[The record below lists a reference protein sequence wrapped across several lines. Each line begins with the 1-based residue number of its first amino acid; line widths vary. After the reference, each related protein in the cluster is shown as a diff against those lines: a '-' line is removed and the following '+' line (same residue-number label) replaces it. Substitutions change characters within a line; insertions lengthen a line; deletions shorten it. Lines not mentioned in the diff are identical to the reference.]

1 MSRTLGRALIAIVCL
16 SLSSAALAAPVA
28 ERLEHGFAQPP
39 DSARPHTWWHWMNGN
54 ITREGITADLEAM
67 ARVGVGG
74 AQIFDVQPGTP
85 MGPVAYGSDEW
96 RQLVKHAITEADRLG
111 VEICMHNCAGWSSS
125 GGPWVTPDHAMQM
138 VVTTVTR
145 LQGPTRFDGVLPQS
159 MTRVGFYRD
168 IAVLAYS
175 TPAAETVRMY
185 DAKPTITASSPDFD
199 WAPLIDED
207 WSTIATLRFGEA
219 DPAYIQFEFPDPFTA
234 RAMTIAPTPGGAGS
248 GELQVSDDG
257 AEFRAVT
264 RFGVPGTG
272 ILPNPATVSF
282 EPVTGRFF
290 RLVFD
295 RGGRRGAMARIA
307 DLVLE
312 SGSRISNWA
321 AKAGYTRAD
330 NPAPDTR
337 EASPDSVVPHEG
349 VQDISASMD
358 AQGRL
363 AWDVPEGNWTVI
375 RFGYTPT
382 GKDNHPASESGRG
395 LECDKMSQEAL
406 DAHFDALMAKVISD
420 VGPLAGKSFKHVLID
435 SYEVDCQNWTP
446 LFRQE
451 FERLRG
457 YDPLP
462 YLPAMTGRVVDSVDR
477 AERFLWDVRRTI
489 ADLFA
494 EHYFGRFAERLHE
507 HGMLLSAEPYGNGG
521 FEDLQAGGQA
531 DIPMTEFWVG
541 WGGDLQGPKLA
552 SSMAHTQGRKYVGAE
567 SFTADWNNGR
577 WQNHPA
583 QLKALG
589 DLIYTGGVNRF
600 IFHRYAH
607 QPWIGVVPGMTMGP
621 WGFHFERTETW
632 WEQGSAWLKY
642 LARCQ
647 YMLQEGR
654 FVGDLCYFDG
664 EGAPASLPGR
674 GGLDPSPP
682 AGYDYDG
689 CDEDVI
695 LNRMSVRDGRI
706 VLPDGMTY
714 RALVLPPSRTMT
726 PKLVL
731 KIAELVG
738 DGATVIGPKP
748 LRSPSLQD
756 APGCDAEVDALADE
770 VWGDCD
776 GTTVTERA
784 YGKGRVIWGKPLAD
798 VFAEWNLAPDLQVVS
813 ATRTGVTYIHRL
825 ADGADTYFVACQN
838 ARPEVVECAFRVPD
852 RAPELWHPESGT
864 VEPAPVYRV
873 EGGRTIVPLRFDPSG
888 SVFVVF
894 RQPAT
899 GDPIVSASHDGRPLL
914 DPPVATAADL
924 QIVRAVYGLLTNE
937 LPDMVDVTKQLQGMV
952 RDNQLTVDATN
963 GLAGDPAPNVVK
975 QLRVDY
981 TIGEL
986 SRTKT
991 VGENEKL
998 AIPEAADAGKGEL
1011 TIKRAVYGLIP
1022 EQLPDLSATHTVDV
1036 TEILRKIVQNGSL
1049 SVRADNSLA
1058 GDPANLVPKQMSVEY
1073 TVGGETFTRTVSE
1086 NQMLEI
1092 PDGTEDGL
1100 TSSAAPGADLDT
1112 SKPGLPV
1119 LTAWQEGTYA
1129 ATAASG
1135 KQLRAV
1141 VQSVPEP
1148 LDVTGPWALRFPP
1161 NLGAPESATF
1171 DELKSWTTSDD
1182 PGIRYFSGTATY
1194 ATTFN
1199 IPAGLKREGIV
1210 LMLDLGRV
1218 REIAEVRL
1226 NGIDLGI
1233 LWKAPFRVDIT
1244 DAAKAGE
1251 NTLEVRVT
1259 NLWPNRLIG
1268 DEQLPDDCEWNG
1280 DGSLKAWPEWFTKGE
1295 PRPTA
1300 RITFTTW
1307 KHWHKDSP
1315 LIDSGLL
1322 GPVRVWVGRKLPMG
1336 ER

>member
-1 MSRTLGRALIAIVCL
+1 MSRTLGRALMAIICL

-28 ERLEHGFAQPP
+28 ETLERGFAQPP
-39 DSARPHTWWHWMNGN
+39 PSARPHTWWHWMNGN

-67 ARVGVGG
+67 AQVGVGG

-85 MGPVAYGSDEW
+85 AGPVSYGSDEW
-96 RQLVKHAITEADRLG
+96 FGMVEHAVREADRLG
-111 VEICMHNCAGWSSS
+111 LQICVHNCAGWSSS

-145 LQGPTRFDGVLPQS
+145 IQGPTRFEGVLPQP
-159 MTRVGFYRD
+159 MTRAGFYRD
-168 IAVLAYS
+168 AAVLAYP
-175 TPAAETVRMY
+175 TPAAETVTMY
-185 DAKPTITASSPDFD
+185 DAKPMITASAPGFD

-207 WSTIATLRFGEA
+207 WGTIATLPFGPA

-234 RAMTIAPTPGGAGS
+234 RAMTIAPTPGAAGS

-257 AEFRAVT
+257 REFRAVG
-264 RFGVPGTG
+264 RFGVPGTDL
-272 ILPNPATVSF
+272 LPTPSTVSF
-282 EPVTGRFF
+282 EPVTGRFY
-290 RLVFD
+290 RLAFD
-295 RGGRRGAMARIA
+295 RGGRRGAVARIA

-321 AKAGYTRAD
+321 LKAGYARAD
-330 NPAPDTR
+330 NPSPDTR
-337 EASPDSVVPHEG
+337 EVSADSVIPDTG
-349 VQDISASMD
+349 VRDISASMD
-358 AQGRL
+358 AEGRL
-363 AWDVPEGNWTVI
+363 VWEAPQGNWTVI

-382 GKDNHPASESGRG
+382 GKDNHPAPEPGRG
-395 LECDKMSQEAL
+395 LEVDKMSQEAV
-406 DAHFDALMAKVISD
+406 DAHIDAVMAKVISD
-420 VGPLAGKSFKHVLID
+420 VGPLAGKSFYSLLID
-435 SYEVDCQNWTP
+435 SYEVGCQNWTP

-451 FERLRG
+451 FQRLRG

-462 YLPAMTGRVVDSVDR
+462 YLPAMTGRVVHSVDR
-477 AERFLWDVRRTI
+477 TERFLWDVRRTI

-521 FEDLQAGGQA
+521 FEDLQSGGEA
-531 DIPMTEFWVG
+531 DIPMTEFWAG
-541 WGGDLQGPKLA
+541 GGGDSQGAKLA
-552 SSMAHTQGRKYVGAE
+552 SSMAHTHGRRYVGAE

-589 DLIYTGGVNRF
+589 DFMYAGGVNRF

-632 WEQGSAWLKY
+632 WEQGRAWLEY

-654 FVGDLCYFDG
+654 FVGDLVYFDG
-664 EGAPASLPGR
+664 EGAPSSLPGR
-674 GGLDPSPP
+674 GGLNPSPP
-682 AGYDYDG
+682 AGFDYDG
-689 CDEDVI
+689 CDENVI
-695 LNRMSVRDGRI
+695 LNRMSVEEGRI

-726 PKLVL
+726 PKLLTKVS
-731 KIAELVG
+731 ELVRA
-738 DGATVIGPKP
+738 GATVIGPKP
-748 LRSPSLQD
+748 LGSPSLQD
-756 APGCDAEVDALADE
+756 APDCDAQVRALADAM
-770 VWGDCD
+770 WGDCD
-776 GTTVTERA
+776 GATVTEHA

-798 VFAEWNLAPDLQVVS
+798 VFAELSLAPDFQVVS
-813 ATRTGVTYIHRL
+813 ATRTGVSYIHRL
-825 ADGADTYFVACQN
+825 ADGADSYFVACQN
-838 ARPEVVECAFRVPD
+838 ARPEVIECAFRVSD
-852 RAPELWHPESGT
+852 RAPELWDPMSGT
-864 VEPAPVYRV
+864 AAPAPVYRV

-894 RQPAT
+894 RQPPI
-899 GDPIVSASHDGRPLL
+899 GDLLVSATHDGRPLL
-914 DPPVATAADL
+914 DPPVASAADL
-924 QIVRAVYGLLTNE
+924 RIVRATYGVLTNE

-952 RDNQLTVDATN
+952 RDNQLSVDAVN
-963 GLAGDPAPNVVK
+963 GLAGDPAPNIVK

-981 TIGEL
+981 TIGGQ

-991 VGENEKL
+991 VDENAKL
-998 AIPEAADAGKGEL
+998 VIPGAADAGKGDL
-1011 TIKRAVYGLIP
+1011 IIVRALYGLIP
-1022 EQLPDLSATHTVDV
+1022 EQLPDLNATRTVDV
-1036 TEILRKIVQNGSL
+1036 TEILRKMVQNGSL

-1058 GDPANLVPKQMSVEY
+1058 GDPASLVVKQMSVEY
-1073 TVGGETFTRTVSE
+1073 TVGGETYTRVVSE
-1086 NQMLEI
+1086 NQILEI
-1092 PDGTEDGL
+1092 PDGTEGGL
-1100 TSSAAPGADLDT
+1100 STSAAPGAGLDT

-1148 LDVTGPWALRFPP
+1148 LDVSGPWALRFPP
-1161 NLGAPESATF
+1161 GLGAPETATF
-1171 DELKSWTTSDD
+1171 DELKSWTASDN
-1182 PGIRYFSGTATY
+1182 PGIKYFSGTAAY
-1194 ATTFN
+1194 TTTVS
-1199 IPAGLKREGIV
+1199 IPAGLKREGTV

-1233 LWKAPFRVDIT
+1233 LWKMPFRVDIT
-1244 DAAKAGE
+1244 EAAKAGE

-1295 PRPTA
+1295 PRPSG

-1307 KHWHKDSP
+1307 KHWHRDSP
-1315 LIDSGLL
+1315 LIDSGLF
-1322 GPVRVWVGRKLPMG
+1322 GPVRVWVGKRLPLG